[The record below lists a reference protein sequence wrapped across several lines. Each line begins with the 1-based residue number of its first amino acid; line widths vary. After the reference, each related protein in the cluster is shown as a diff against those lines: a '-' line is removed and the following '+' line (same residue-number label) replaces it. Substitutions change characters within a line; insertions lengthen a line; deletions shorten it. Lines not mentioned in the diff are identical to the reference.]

1 MSEKI
6 YIKRETANDLVY
18 GDAEGFKRIYA
29 VQIYT
34 RRWEADFLLV
44 IQRLSDGKLFGAI
57 YSEGLTELQ
66 ERHPFEDYE
75 ANENDEIEFKECIA
89 KEKRIIDYEFVEE

>member
-6 YIKRETANDLVY
+6 YIKRETANALVY
-18 GDAEGFKRIYA
+18 GDEEGFKRICT
-29 VQIYT
+29 VQIGT

-44 IQRLSDGKLFGAI
+44 IQRLSDGKLFGAV

-66 ERHPFEDYE
+66 ERCPFEDYD

-89 KEKRIIDYEFVEE
+89 KEKRIVEYVYA